1 MKKKSYYVLPFIVIP
16 ALMLLFEL
24 LDNIELLKMNPYITG
39 AFLLLFSALFGFL
52 SPSDRSVDY
61 VIAIVMP
68 LSLFCFMFVG
78 GFLSTSDLETRF
90 HLYKA
95 VDTSFQPIALFLY
108 VAMTIIAFVASF
120 KFFRNLKTS
129 AAN

>member
-1 MKKKSYYVLPFIVIP
+1 MKKKLYYILPFIVVP
-16 ALMLLFEL
+16 ALMLFCEL
-24 LDNIELLKMNPYITG
+24 LDNTELLKMNPYIMG

-68 LSLFCFMFVG
+68 LSLFCFMFVV
-78 GFLSTSDLETRF
+78 GFLSTDDLGTRF
-90 HLYKA
+90 YLYKA

-108 VAMTIIAFVASF
+108 VAMTIIAFVASL
-120 KFFRNLKTS
+120 KVFRNLKIRTAS
-129 AAN
+129 

>member
-1 MKKKSYYVLPFIVIP
+1 MKKKLYYALPFIVVP
-16 ALMLLFEL
+16 ALMLFCEL
-24 LDNIELLKMNPYITG
+24 LDNIELIEMNPYIMG

-68 LSLFCFMFVG
+68 LSLFCFMFVV
-78 GFLSTSDLETRF
+78 GFLSSSDLGTRF
-90 HLYKA
+90 HLHKA
-95 VDTSFQPIALFLY
+95 VDISFQPIALFLY
-108 VAMTIIAFVASF
+108 VAMTIIAFVASL
-120 KFFRNLKTS
+120 KFFRNLKIS